1 MRRVGGVSRGV
12 REDAVGIYERMM
24 ASSRT
29 VGERAGRGASRPK
42 DTRRIRNTES
52 DPQTFPGPGLHHSP
66 PVCISLSPSR
76 ERERSW
82 QERKWKEEQEGAE
95 RTNIVRADENSC
107 LHDFSVG
114 FWVWVGKR
122 NWVEVKQTR
131 LAQILQ
137 SWTPTNFVPKLN
149 ELPT

>member
-1 MRRVGGVSRGV
+1 MRCVGGVSRGV

-76 ERERSW
+76 EREELTGKKV
-82 QERKWKEEQEGAE
+82 ERGA
-95 RTNIVRADENSC
+95 RR
-107 LHDFSVG
+107 G
-114 FWVWVGKR
+114 GKDKHSESR
-122 NWVEVKQTR
+122 
-131 LAQILQ
+131 
-137 SWTPTNFVPKLN
+137 
-149 ELPT
+149 